1 MRWNQGSDGDEAGK
15 HEQPGQAPQGE
26 NMEVDNSVRSLS
38 TRLPSCGGHQS
49 EVFICAWNPT
59 TDLASGNK
67 DVTSLDWNCDGTL
80 LITGSYD
87 GYTRVWMTDGRLAS
101 NFGQHKGPVFALKWN
116 KKGNYFPKC
125 WSGQGL
131 VGSLALSFYSI
142 DSEKGNVSAGMGV
155 PGCMPGTMFAPIPV
169 EVISYSPELVGTSAT
184 QKSKYSRQHIVE
196 PSTDLHQISEATQN
210 VEATLDALI

>member
-1 MRWNQGSDGDEAGK
+1 
-15 HEQPGQAPQGE
+15 
-26 NMEVDNSVRSLS
+26 
-38 TRLPSCGGHQS
+38 
-49 EVFICAWNPT
+49 
-59 TDLASGNK
+59 
-67 DVTSLDWNCDGTL
+67 WNCDGTL

-116 KKGNYFPKC
+116 KKGNYF
-125 WSGQGL
+125 
-131 VGSLALSFYSI
+131 LSAGV
-142 DSEKGNVSAGMGV
+142 DKGNVSAGMGV

-210 VEATLDALI
+210 VEATLDALICKCGSANETHA